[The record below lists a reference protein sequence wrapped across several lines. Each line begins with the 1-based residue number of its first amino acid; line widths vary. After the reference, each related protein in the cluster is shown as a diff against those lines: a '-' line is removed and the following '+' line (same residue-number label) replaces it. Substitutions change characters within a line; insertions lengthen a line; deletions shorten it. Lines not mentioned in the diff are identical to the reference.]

1 MDLSAR
7 ERRLEEKVE
16 EMFKADSTG
25 HDMQHLFRVR
35 SVALHIQEAEGGD
48 AEVIATAALLHDVHR
63 LMEKTRGSFC
73 PPAESLPIIRPMLED
88 VSFPA
93 EKIERVLHCIE
104 LHEEYAFSKKGNAA
118 TDIET
123 LILQDADNLD
133 AIGAIGVSRTFAF
146 SGSYGIPSWRPDLP
160 FDREHFDE
168 AVRDPSTLHHI
179 HAKLL
184 KLKDN
189 MNTKTGK
196 AMAEARHEFMERF
209 VEEFIAE
216 WRGER

>member
-1 MDLSAR
+1 MDLSDR
-7 ERRLEEKVE
+7 ERQLEEKVE
-16 EMFKADSTG
+16 EMFKTDSTG
-25 HDMQHLFRVR
+25 HDMQHLLRVR
-35 SVALHIQEAEGGD
+35 SVALHIQNEEGGD

-63 LMEKTRGSFC
+63 LMEKARGSFC
-73 PPAESLPIIRPMLED
+73 PPAESLPTIRALLED
-88 VSFPA
+88 VSLPA
-93 EKIERVLHCIE
+93 EKIDRVLHCIE
-104 LHEEYAFSKKGNAA
+104 FHEEYAFSQAGRTV

-133 AIGAIGVSRTFAF
+133 AIGAIGVARTFAF

-168 AVRDPSTLHHI
+168 SVRDPSTLHHI

-189 MNTKTGK
+189 MGTATGK
-196 AMAEARHEFMERF
+196 KMAQERHEFMQRF

-216 WRGER
+216 WKGER